1 MLKNESFLREQNEQV
16 QRDLDHVT
24 ALSKVAH
31 ENIKTID
38 ANTVLH
44 FYCECSDENCTQ
56 RIQLTLGAYNKLHK
70 DRSTFTIA
78 CGHDVPSIEKVIDK
92 QPHYWV
98 VKKFEKPPESVDSL
112 EPTPVDNS

>member
-1 MLKNESFLREQNEQV
+1 M